1 MHFMAPNAK
10 ILYKVELIKKKKNEV
25 DEDRFV
31 VQCVRNLEVISPL

>member
-1 MHFMAPNAK
+1 MAPNAK
-10 ILYKVELIKKKKNEV
+10 ILYKVELIKKKNEV